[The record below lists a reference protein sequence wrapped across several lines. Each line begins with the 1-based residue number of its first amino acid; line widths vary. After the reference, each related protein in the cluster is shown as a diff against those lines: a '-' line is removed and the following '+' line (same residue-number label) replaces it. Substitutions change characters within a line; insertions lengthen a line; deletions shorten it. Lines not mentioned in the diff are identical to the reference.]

1 MAVLGST
8 VDPRLGAV
16 NPAAIQALS
25 QAGAATGQMYQNLG
39 QSIKGV
45 VSDAQDRKIS
55 NNLYEALGESV
66 FDVSQATG
74 VDRNAV
80 TSMLEAARANGLPAL
95 RQLQDTFTGFLKAD
109 YGADREALQKQKDFE
124 NTLERMDFAETLT
137 QETMDVADKYLKEN
151 KNIADQYERRIL
163 DDTQDHSLLFQGRG
177 FGQQT
182 KERRGKEK
190 FLTSERL
197 GEEKFITSE
206 RLGKQKFLDSQA
218 RKGESFTDFQRKAR
232 EEYERLQDKRRSD
245 LKKSETDNL
254 YGNMLY
260 LQKEF
265 DLAKSNNDVARQ
277 KAIRRDIM
285 LIDEEIIERQTKKSN
300 DLMDR
305 FREARKIGDP
315 STRDFEEQK
324 LQAEAEKIGLAVP
337 NLDKFVFS
345 MNDLSNR
352 ISNDTWNEENIP
364 RILKGVLKD
373 NERHSAE
380 AQYGFFLLASQG
392 ELFPDDPGKNKK
404 YLQEFGKKYD
414 IQDGWLKGVIDGTG
428 LIARKTVNFFD
439 LDLVIDDMKV
449 MEDGI
454 QSFQPRSNLGD
465 ASLNVETLNTG
476 QMRPGPYADQPSF
489 SGPR

>member
-55 NNLYEALGESV
+55 NNLYEALGQSV

-74 VDRNAV
+74 VDSNAV
-80 TSMLEAARANGLPAL
+80 ASMLDAARANGLPAL

-109 YGADREALQKQKDFE
+109 YGADRKEKQMQIDHE
-124 NTLERMDFAETLT
+124 NTLDRMDFAETLT
-137 QETMDVADKYLKEN
+137 QDTMGLGDKYLKEN
-151 KNIADQYERRIL
+151 AKIADQYERRIVKNAEA
-163 DDTQDHSLLFQGRG
+163 HRLLVQQRG

-182 KERRGKEK
+182 
-190 FLTSERL
+190 SERL
-197 GEEKFITSE
+197 GGEKFV
-206 RLGKQKFLDSQA
+206 DSQRRA
-218 RKGESFTDFQRKAR
+218 NESFTDYQRR
-232 EEYERLQDKRRSD
+232 MNELYEKSVVERAAE
-245 LKKSETDNL
+245 LKESAIDHL

-260 LQKEF
+260 LQKEV
-265 DLAKSNNDVARQ
+265 DLAQSNNDVARQ
-277 KAIRRDIM
+277 KAIRRDMM
-285 LIDEEIIERQTKKSN
+285 LIDEEIISRQTIKSN
-300 DLMDR
+300 GLIDR
-305 FREARKIGDP
+305 FREARKIPKAADRA
-315 STRDFEEQK
+315 TAEQK
-324 LQAEAEKIGLAVP
+324 LQAEAEQTGLAVP

-345 MNDLSNR
+345 LDDLNNR
-352 ISNDTWNEENIP
+352 ISDDTWTKESIP

-392 ELFPDDPGKNKK
+392 QLYPDNPKKNEK
-404 YLQEFGKKYD
+404 YLQEFGKKND
-414 IQDGWLKGVIDGTG
+414 IQDGWLKSVINGTG
-428 LIARKTVNFFD
+428 LLARKVANFFD
-439 LDLVIDDMKV
+439 LDLIVDDMKV

-454 QSFQPRSNLGD
+454 QSFQPRSNL
-465 ASLNVETLNTG
+465 N
-476 QMRPGPYADQPSF
+476 GPYSNQPAF
-489 SGPR
+489 SGDGSINVGTL